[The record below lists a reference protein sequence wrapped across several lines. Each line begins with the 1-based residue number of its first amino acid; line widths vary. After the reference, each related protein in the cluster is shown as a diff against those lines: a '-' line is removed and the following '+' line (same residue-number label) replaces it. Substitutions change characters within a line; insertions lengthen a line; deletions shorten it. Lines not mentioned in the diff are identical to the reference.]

1 MMYSPKEIAHNYI
14 ATGSNKAGQK
24 AGRLFV
30 LAILA
35 GMFIALASV
44 GATTASVSITS
55 PSLAKLVGALMF
67 PTGLAMTLIAGSEL
81 FTGNCL
87 IIIPV
92 LTRDIRVGAML
103 RNWVIVYIGNFVG
116 GLLVSAIVVYGH
128 TFSLFDNQLAA
139 AAIHTAVGKVELGF
153 GDALLR
159 GVLCN
164 FLVCVAVWMAYAA
177 KDVTGKVAGLFLPVM
192 VFVLCGYEHS
202 VANMYYISAG
212 IMASVDPRYA
222 AAVAVGENLS
232 ALTWGALVVKNL
244 IPVTIGNII
253 GGAGLI
259 GLPYWYVYLRGGD
272 SDKTGAGHAAAVSKK
287 KKR

>member
-1 MMYSPKEIAHNYI
+1 M
-14 ATGSNKAGQK
+14 
-24 AGRLFV
+24 FV

-44 GATTASVSITS
+44 GATAAAVSISS

-87 IIIPV
+87 MIIPA
-92 LTRDIRVGAML
+92 LTRDIRVGALL

-116 GLLVSAIVVYGH
+116 GLIVSVIVVYGH

-139 AAIHTAVGKVELGF
+139 AAIHTAIGKVEISF

-164 FLVCVAVWMAYAA
+164 FLVCIAVWMAFAA
-177 KDVTGKVAGLFLPVM
+177 KDVAGKVIGLFLPVM

-212 IMASVDPRYA
+212 IFASTNPGYA
-222 AAVAVGENLS
+222 AATAIGDNLS

-259 GLPYWYVYLRGGD
+259 GLPYWYVYLRGDAADGVA
-272 SDKTGAGHAAAVSKK
+272 TGRTPVKSKN